1 MFAINGRNR
10 DLKSWGQ
17 RLKTRYH
24 ALQLGVN
31 RPFTKGLLLKGAYT
45 WSKAMNMA
53 DDDGWTGV
61 TFNTLSQYRSELCA
75 RRLRSD
81 A

>member
-53 DDDGWTGV
+53 DDDGWIG
-61 TFNTLSQYRSELCA
+61 LSSTR
-75 RRLRSD
+75 
-81 A
+81 